1 MLCQDHRGKESN
13 ECPLNQKPPEVESC
27 CHFRWRITNWKP
39 VIISFLPSSYRVLLQ
54 RLFWPTR
61 DFRCP
66 VYCPERVVHT
76 SSHPLLT
83 AFQLNICIF
92 VFVFRFAF
100 FVFFPLPPPHQ
111 SLSTQCNVTCGGGDG
126 YRTGERVCMR
136 LFPKSADN
144 PHPVK
149 TGRKVDAKNC
159 AHVKIPPAKK
169 LVRKCKPCQF
179 RWEVS
184 PWSKVG
190 CSLY

>member
-1 MLCQDHRGKESN
+1 MSRFFVQN
-13 ECPLNQKPPEVESC
+13 V
-27 CHFRWRITNWKP
+27 
-39 VIISFLPSSYRVLLQ
+39 SSTHLL
-54 RLFWPTR
+54 
-61 DFRCP
+61 
-66 VYCPERVVHT
+66 T
-76 SSHPLLT
+76 SSNR
-83 AFQLNICIF
+83 FSLNICIF

-100 FVFFPLPPPHQ
+100 FVFFRLPPHQ

-190 CSLY
+190 VFVSLTRTSRVILLSLVGSMNSRRTDHGQLA